1 MCLKCSAE
9 KRKLVELTERLTV
22 RGVLGGKP
30 LTFHLAK
37 GRKYKAGSL
46 ALWTVLIQ
54 VSNEQLLRQLKDKRS
69 MDKSFEH
76 LLWGNGQLLW
86 SLRKVKFCS
95 IKAFFDKTPD
105 TFLRFLATQGTFRDF
120 INRLLLS
127 QPEPSCN
134 GPPKGFVPL
143 PDAEIGG
150 CARNDSLIAPLVN

>member
-9 KRKLVELTERLTV
+9 RKKLVELTERLIV
-22 RGVLGGKP
+22 RGILGGLP

-37 GRKYKAGSL
+37 ERKYKAHSL

-76 LLWGNGQLLW
+76 LLWGNRHLLW
-86 SLRKVKFCS
+86 SFRKVKFCS
-95 IKAFFDKTPD
+95 IKAFWDKTPD
-105 TFLRFLATQGTFRDF
+105 TFLRFLVSRTTFRSF
-120 INRLLLS
+120 LSRLLLS

-143 PDAEIGG
+143 PDVEIGG
-150 CARNDSLIAPLVN
+150 CARNDSLIAPAI

>member
-1 MCLKCSAE
+1 MCLKCSTE
-9 KRKLVELTERLTV
+9 KKKLVELAERLTV
-22 RGVLGGKP
+22 RGALGGLP

-37 GRKYKAGSL
+37 GRKYKAHSL
-46 ALWTVLIQ
+46 ALWTILIQ
-54 VSNEQLLRQLKDKRS
+54 VSNGQLLSQLKDRRS

-76 LLWGNGQLLW
+76 FLWGNGHLLW

-95 IKAFFDKTPD
+95 IKAFFDKNPD
-105 TFLRFLATQGTFRDF
+105 TFLRFLASRATFRNF
-120 INRLLLS
+120 LNRLLLS

-150 CARNDSLIAPLVN
+150 CARNDSLITPAI

>member
-9 KRKLVELTERLTV
+9 KKKLVELAERLTV

-30 LTFHLAK
+30 LTFHLARD
-37 GRKYKAGSL
+37 RKYKANSL

-54 VSNEQLLRQLKDKRS
+54 VSNEQLLSQLKDRRS

-76 LLWGNGQLLW
+76 LLWGNGHLLW
-86 SLRKVKFCS
+86 SLRKVKYCS
-95 IKAFFDKTPD
+95 IKAFFDKNPD
-105 TFLRFLATQGTFRDF
+105 TFRRFLASRTTLRNFL
-120 INRLLLS
+120 NRLLLS

-150 CARNDSLIAPLVN
+150 CARNDSLIAPAV